1 MIMKVHKIN
10 KIDKQVC
17 CCEQK
22 IAYNYAVAYYSMFK
36 KIKDSDSFQSVNV
49 CECNDI
55 ITMFTNW
62 INEDESMKKYNIDAI
77 IHCLRYSIIND
88 IYKGEICSSYEKI
101 GKLFPIMYQIA

>member
-1 MIMKVHKIN
+1 MRMKVHKITGVN
-10 KIDKQVC
+10 KEIC

-22 IAYNYAVAYYSMFK
+22 IAYNYAVNYYSMIK
-36 KIKDSDSFQSVNV
+36 KIKDSDNIQLVKSDCYN
-49 CECNDI
+49 NL

-62 INEDESMKKYNIDAI
+62 MIEDKNMKKYNIDAVV
-77 IHCLRYSIIND
+77 HCLRYSIINN